1 MSLLEIKNLN
11 LTYPN
16 GKKIFENA
24 EITLQPGESQALWS
38 PNGTGKTSLFRVVT
52 GLLKPQTA
60 DIFLE
65 DKAVTNEEEFKALRL
80 KVGFVLQHADDQLF
94 FPQVIDDVAFGPL
107 NQGLNEK
114 EARKVSE
121 EALSNLGILELKD
134 ALSYELSGGQKKLV
148 TLACVLSMKP
158 QVLLL
163 DEPTNGL
170 DVDSKQRLIEVIN
183 KIDAAKIIISHC
195 PQPAQNFRR
204 FETAELNRLPS
215 RKCMNIG
222 TRTFTEG
229 SLILIMNL
237 PNAEFFLLYLGD
249 RKSV

>member
-107 NQGLNEK
+107 NQGLSEK
-114 EARKVSE
+114 KRQERSPKKLYPIWAFSSSKT
-121 EALSNLGILELKD
+121 L
-134 ALSYELSGGQKKLV
+134 LSYELSGGQKKLV

-183 KIDAAKIIISHC
+183 KIDAAKIIISHDPDMLSSTC
-195 PQPAQNFRR
+195 TKFSTIRNCRIESIAKPEMHEHWHTHFYGGVPHTHH
-204 FETAELNRLPS
+204 EST
-215 RKCMNIG
+215 
-222 TRTFTEG
+222 
-229 SLILIMNL
+229 
-237 PNAEFFLLYLGD
+237 
-249 RKSV
+249 

>member
-134 ALSYELSGGQKKLV
+134 ALSYELSGLFFESKAGKLQ
-148 TLACVLSMKP
+148 ACMRS
-158 QVLLL
+158 
-163 DEPTNGL
+163 
-170 DVDSKQRLIEVIN
+170 
-183 KIDAAKIIISHC
+183 
-195 PQPAQNFRR
+195 FY
-204 FETAELNRLPS
+204 ETAGAALR
-215 RKCMNIG
+215 
-222 TRTFTEG
+222 
-229 SLILIMNL
+229 
-237 PNAEFFLLYLGD
+237 
-249 RKSV
+249 

>member
-11 LTYPN
+11 LIYPN
-16 GKKIFENA
+16 GKKIFENT
-24 EITLQPGESQALWS
+24 ELNLQAGESQALWS

-170 DVDSKQRLIEVIN
+170 DVDSKQRLMPPKSSSATTPIC
-183 KIDAAKIIISHC
+183 C

>member
-24 EITLQPGESQALWS
+24 EISLQAGESQALWS
-38 PNGTGKTSLFRVVT
+38 PNGTGKTSLFRVIT
-52 GLLKPQTA
+52 GLLKPQAA
-60 DIFLE
+60 DIYLE
-65 DKAVTNEEEFKALRL
+65 DKAVSDEAGFKALRL

-107 NQGLNEK
+107 NQGLSEE

-121 EALSNLGILELKD
+121 EALSTLGILELKD

-170 DVDSKQRLIEVIN
+170 DIDSKQRLIEEIN
-183 KIDAAKIIISHC
+183 KIDAAKIIISHDPEMLSSTC
-195 PQPAQNFRR
+195 TKFATMRNCRIESIAKPEMHEHWHTHFYGGVPHTHQDSA
-204 FETAELNRLPS
+204 
-215 RKCMNIG
+215 
-222 TRTFTEG
+222 
-229 SLILIMNL
+229 
-237 PNAEFFLLYLGD
+237 
-249 RKSV
+249 